1 LRSSPQSVGMLGG
14 RPLVASRRF
23 PYASKQLTNRLIN
36 AGERTEF
43 VKNILRGIAS
53 FLAVGVLSVGLA
65 AQTTSARYDSD
76 IQTRVTQQL
85 TKKQDFRNLQATTE
99 DGIVTLSGKVDLYQQ
114 KLDAAKKV
122 RKLAQVQGVRNLIAV
137 NSAVPDAE
145 VQAKLE
151 RKLHYDRIGYDN
163 QFNFVDVSV
172 KDGAATLTGAT
183 RNDMGRDSAVWIAN
197 NMPGV
202 TDVVDNVKVLPV
214 SGFDDRIRISAV
226 RAIYR
231 DPVLG
236 RYASD
241 PAKPIRIVVDNG
253 NLSLYGTVATAMDKQ
268 IAGIRA
274 NQVFGVFSVQNNLE
288 VVKGS

>member
-1 LRSSPQSVGMLGG
+1 MKINLRS
-14 RPLVASRRF
+14 
-23 PYASKQLTNRLIN
+23 LT
-36 AGERTEF
+36 
-43 VKNILRGIAS
+43 S
-53 FLAVGVLSVGLA
+53 FLAVSILSVGLA

-76 IQTRVTQQL
+76 IQSGVTQQL
-85 TKKQDFRNLQATTE
+85 AKKQEFRNLQATTE

-122 RKLAQVQGVRNLIAV
+122 RKLDKVQGVRNLVAV
-137 NSAVPDAE
+137 SSSAPDAE
-145 VQAKLE
+145 VEARLE

-163 QFNFVDVSV
+163 LFNFVDVTV
-172 KDGAATLTGAT
+172 KDGVATLNGETY
-183 RNDMGRDSAVWIAN
+183 NDVGRDSALALAN
-197 NMPGV
+197 SMPGV
-202 TDVVDNVKVLPV
+202 KDVVDNIKVSPV
-214 SGFDDRIRISAV
+214 SGFDDRIRISAL

-253 NLSLYGTVATAMDKQ
+253 KLSLYGTVATAMDKQ
-268 IAGIRA
+268 IAGMRA

-288 VVKGS
+288 VV

>member
-1 LRSSPQSVGMLGG
+1 M
-14 RPLVASRRF
+14 
-23 PYASKQLTNRLIN
+23 
-36 AGERTEF
+36 
-43 VKNILRGIAS
+43 KNILRAMTA
-53 FLAVGVLSVGLA
+53 FLVIGVLSVGMV

-76 IQTRVTQQL
+76 IPARVTQQL
-85 TKKQDFRNLQATTE
+85 TKKQDFRNLQASTE
-99 DGIVTLSGKVDLYQQ
+99 DGIVTLSGSVDLYQQ

-122 RKLAQVQGVRNLIAV
+122 RKLDKVQGVRNLIAV
-137 NSAVPDAE
+137 SSSAPDAE
-145 VQAKLE
+145 LEAKLE

-163 QFNFVDVSV
+163 QFNFIEVSV
-172 KDGAATLTGAT
+172 KNGTTTLTGET
-183 RNDMGRDSAVWIAN
+183 RTDVGRDSALALAHY
-197 NMPGV
+197 MPGV
-202 TDVVDNVKVLPV
+202 KDVVDNIKVSPV

-241 PAKPIRIVVDNG
+241 PARPIRIVVDNG
-253 NLSLYGTVATAMDKQ
+253 KLSLYGTVATAMDKQ

>member
-1 LRSSPQSVGMLGG
+1 M
-14 RPLVASRRF
+14 
-23 PYASKQLTNRLIN
+23 KI
-36 AGERTEF
+36 
-43 VKNILRGIAS
+43 ILRGMAS
-53 FLAVGVLSVGLA
+53 FLAVGVLGVSLV
-65 AQTTSARYDSD
+65 AQTASARYDSD
-76 IQTRVTQQL
+76 IQSRVVQQL
-85 TKKQDFRNLQATTE
+85 TKKQEFRNLQASTE
-99 DGIVTLSGKVDLYQQ
+99 DGIVTLSGTVDLYQQ
-114 KLDAAKKV
+114 KLDAAKRV
-122 RKLAQVQGVRNLIAV
+122 RKLDKVQGVRNEVAV
-137 NSAVPDAE
+137 SSTVPDAKLA
-145 VQAKLE
+145 AKLE

-163 QFNFVDVSV
+163 QFNFVDVAV
-172 KDGAATLTGAT
+172 NNGVATLNGET
-183 RNDMGRDSAVWIAN
+183 RTDVGRDSALSLAN

-202 TDVVDNVKVLPV
+202 KDVVDSIKVSPV
-214 SGFDDRIRISAV
+214 SGFDDRIRISAL

-253 NLSLYGTVATAMDKQ
+253 KLSLYGTVATTMDKQ

>member
-1 LRSSPQSVGMLGG
+1 M
-14 RPLVASRRF
+14 
-23 PYASKQLTNRLIN
+23 
-36 AGERTEF
+36 
-43 VKNILRGIAS
+43 KNILRGMAS
-53 FLAVGVLSVGLA
+53 FLVVGILSVGLA
-65 AQTTSARYDSD
+65 AETASARYDSD
-76 IQTRVTQQL
+76 IQNRVSQQL
-85 TKKQDFRNLQATTE
+85 TKKQEFRNLQVSTE
-99 DGIVTLSGKVDLYQQ
+99 DGIVTLTGTVDLYQQ

-122 RKLAQVQGVRNLIAV
+122 RKLDQVQGVRNLIAV
-137 NSAVPDAE
+137 SSSAPDAE
-145 VQAKLE
+145 LQAKLE

-172 KDGAATLTGAT
+172 KNGAATLTGAT
-183 RNDMGRDSAVWIAN
+183 LNDMGRNSAVSIAN

-202 TDVVDNVKVLPV
+202 NDVVDNIKVLPV

-236 RYASD
+236 RYATD

-268 IAGIRA
+268 VAGIRA
-274 NQVFGVFSVQNNLE
+274 SQVFGAFSVQNNLE

>member
-1 LRSSPQSVGMLGG
+1 M
-14 RPLVASRRF
+14 
-23 PYASKQLTNRLIN
+23 
-36 AGERTEF
+36 
-43 VKNILRGIAS
+43 KNILRGMTS
-53 FLAVGVLSVGLA
+53 FLAVGILSVGLA
-65 AQTTSARYDSD
+65 AQTTSARYDSH
-76 IQTRVTQQL
+76 IQSRVTQQL

-241 PAKPIRIVVDNG
+241 PAKPIRILVDNG

>member
-1 LRSSPQSVGMLGG
+1 M
-14 RPLVASRRF
+14 
-23 PYASKQLTNRLIN
+23 
-36 AGERTEF
+36 
-43 VKNILRGIAS
+43 KNILRGMAS
-53 FLAVGVLSVGLA
+53 FLVVGILSVGLA
-65 AQTTSARYDSD
+65 AETASARYDSD
-76 IQTRVTQQL
+76 IQNRVSQQL
-85 TKKQDFRNLQATTE
+85 TKKQEFGNLQASTE
-99 DGIVTLSGKVDLYQQ
+99 DGIVTLTGTVDLYQQ

-122 RKLAQVQGVRNLIAV
+122 RKLDQVQGVRNLIAV
-137 NSAVPDAE
+137 SSSAPDAE
-145 VQAKLE
+145 LQAKLE

-172 KDGAATLTGAT
+172 KNGAATLTGAT
-183 RNDMGRDSAVWIAN
+183 LNDMGRNSAVSIAN

-202 TDVVDNVKVLPV
+202 NDVVDNIKVLPV

-236 RYASD
+236 RYATD

-253 NLSLYGTVATAMDKQ
+253 KLSLYGTVATAMDKQ
-268 IAGIRA
+268 VAGMRA
-274 NQVFGVFSVQNNLE
+274 SQVFGAFSVQNNLE

>member
-1 LRSSPQSVGMLGG
+1 MKS
-14 RPLVASRRF
+14 
-23 PYASKQLTNRLIN
+23 
-36 AGERTEF
+36 
-43 VKNILRGIAS
+43 ILRTMSS
-53 FLAVGVLSVGLA
+53 FLTVGILSAGLA
-65 AQTTSARYDSD
+65 AQTASARYDSD

-85 TKKQDFRNLQATTE
+85 AKKSEFRNLQANTE
-99 DGIVTLSGKVDLYQQ
+99 DGIVTLSGAVDLYQQ

-122 RKLAQVQGVRNLIAV
+122 RKLDKVQGVRNEITVSTTA
-137 NSAVPDAE
+137 PDAE
-145 VQAKLE
+145 LEAKLD

-163 QFNFVDVSV
+163 QFNFVDASV
-172 KDGAATLTGAT
+172 NNGVATLSGETYT
-183 RNDMGRDSAVWIAN
+183 DMGRDSALSLVN

-202 TDVVDNVKVLPV
+202 KDVLDNIKVSPV
-214 SGFDDRIRISAV
+214 SGFDDRIRISAL

-253 NLSLYGTVATAMDKQ
+253 KLSLYGTVATAMDKQ
-268 IAGIRA
+268 VAGIRA
-274 NQVFGVFSVQNNLE
+274 NQVFGVFKVENNLE

>member
-1 LRSSPQSVGMLGG
+1 MKNTLRT
-14 RPLVASRRF
+14 A
-23 PYASKQLTNRLIN
+23 
-36 AGERTEF
+36 
-43 VKNILRGIAS
+43 AS
-53 FLAVGVLSVGLA
+53 FLAVGILTAGLA
-65 AQTTSARYDSD
+65 AQTASARYDTD

-85 TKKQDFRNLQATTE
+85 AKKSEFRNLQASTE
-99 DGIVTLSGKVDLYQQ
+99 DGIVTLSGSVDLYQQ

-122 RKLAQVQGVRNLIAV
+122 RKLDKVQGVRNQVAV
-137 NSAVPDAE
+137 STTTPDAE
-145 VQAKLE
+145 LAAKLE

-163 QFNFVDVSV
+163 EFNFVDASV
-172 KDGAATLTGAT
+172 KNGVATLNGET
-183 RNDMGRDSAVWIAN
+183 RTDIGRDSALSLVN

-202 TDVVDNVKVLPV
+202 KDVVDNIKVSPV
-214 SGFDDRIRISAV
+214 SGFDDRIRISAL

-231 DPVLG
+231 DPVLS

-253 NLSLYGTVATAMDKQ
+253 KLSLYGTVASAMDKQ
-268 IAGIRA
+268 VAGIRA

>member
-1 LRSSPQSVGMLGG
+1 M
-14 RPLVASRRF
+14 
-23 PYASKQLTNRLIN
+23 T
-36 AGERTEF
+36 
-43 VKNILRGIAS
+43 NILRAMTS
-53 FLAVGVLSVGLA
+53 FLAVGVLSVSLV
-65 AQTTSARYDSD
+65 AQTTSARYNSD
-76 IQTRVTQQL
+76 LQTRVTQQL
-85 TKKQDFRNLQATTE
+85 AKKQPFRNLQASTE
-99 DGIVTLSGKVDLYQQ
+99 DGIVTLSGTVDLYQQ

-122 RKLAQVQGVRNLIAV
+122 RKLDKVQGVRNLIAV
-137 NSAVPDAE
+137 SSFVPDAE

-151 RKLHYDRIGYDN
+151 RKLHYDRMGYDN

-183 RNDMGRDSAVWIAN
+183 RSDMGRDSAVWIAN

-202 TDVVDNVKVLPV
+202 NDVVDTIKVLPV

-231 DPVLG
+231 DPVLS

-268 IAGIRA
+268 VAGMRA

>member
-1 LRSSPQSVGMLGG
+1 MKINLRS
-14 RPLVASRRF
+14 
-23 PYASKQLTNRLIN
+23 LT
-36 AGERTEF
+36 
-43 VKNILRGIAS
+43 S
-53 FLAVGVLSVGLA
+53 FLAVSILSVGLA

-76 IQTRVTQQL
+76 IQSGVTQQL
-85 TKKQDFRNLQATTE
+85 AKKQEFRNLQATTE

-122 RKLAQVQGVRNLIAV
+122 RRLDKVQGVRNLVAV
-137 NSAVPDAE
+137 SSSAPDAE
-145 VQAKLE
+145 VEARLE

-163 QFNFVDVSV
+163 LFNFVDVTV
-172 KDGAATLTGAT
+172 KDGVATLNGETY
-183 RNDMGRDSAVWIAN
+183 NDLGRDSALALAN
-197 NMPGV
+197 SMPGV
-202 TDVVDNVKVLPV
+202 KDVVDNIKVSPV
-214 SGFDDRIRISAV
+214 SGFDDRIRISAL

-253 NLSLYGTVATAMDKQ
+253 KLSLYGTVATAMDKQ
-268 IAGIRA
+268 IAGMRA

>member
-1 LRSSPQSVGMLGG
+1 MKINLRS
-14 RPLVASRRF
+14 
-23 PYASKQLTNRLIN
+23 LT
-36 AGERTEF
+36 
-43 VKNILRGIAS
+43 S
-53 FLAVGVLSVGLA
+53 FLAVSILSVGLA

-76 IQTRVTQQL
+76 IQSRVTQQL
-85 TKKQDFRNLQATTE
+85 AKKQEFRNLQATTE

-122 RKLAQVQGVRNLIAV
+122 RRLDKVQGVRNLVAV
-137 NSAVPDAE
+137 SSSAPDAE
-145 VQAKLE
+145 VEARLE

-163 QFNFVDVSV
+163 LFNFVDVTV
-172 KDGAATLTGAT
+172 KDGVATLNGETY
-183 RNDMGRDSAVWIAN
+183 NDLGRDSALALAN
-197 NMPGV
+197 SMPGV
-202 TDVVDNVKVLPV
+202 KDVVDNIKVSPV
-214 SGFDDRIRISAV
+214 SGFDDRIRISAL

-236 RYASD
+236 RYATD

-253 NLSLYGTVATAMDKQ
+253 KLSLYGTVATAMDKQ
-268 IAGIRA
+268 IAGMRA

>member
-1 LRSSPQSVGMLGG
+1 M
-14 RPLVASRRF
+14 
-23 PYASKQLTNRLIN
+23 
-36 AGERTEF
+36 
-43 VKNILRGIAS
+43 KNILRAMTP
-53 FLAVGVLSVGLA
+53 FLVVGVLSVGMV

-76 IQTRVTQQL
+76 IQARVTQQL
-85 TKKQDFRNLQATTE
+85 TKKQDFRNLQASTE
-99 DGIVTLSGKVDLYQQ
+99 DGIVTLSGSVDLYQQ
-114 KLDAAKKV
+114 KLDAGKKV
-122 RKLAQVQGVRNLIAV
+122 RKLDKVQGVRNLIAV
-137 NSAVPDAE
+137 SSSAPDAE
-145 VQAKLE
+145 LEAKLE

-163 QFNFVDVSV
+163 QFNFIEVSV
-172 KDGAATLTGAT
+172 KNGTAILTGET
-183 RNDMGRDSAVWIAN
+183 RTDVGRDSALALAN
-197 NMPGV
+197 YMPGV
-202 TDVVDNVKVLPV
+202 KDVVDNIKVSPV

-241 PAKPIRIVVDNG
+241 PARPIRIVVDNG
-253 NLSLYGTVATAMDKQ
+253 KLSLYGTVATAMDKQ